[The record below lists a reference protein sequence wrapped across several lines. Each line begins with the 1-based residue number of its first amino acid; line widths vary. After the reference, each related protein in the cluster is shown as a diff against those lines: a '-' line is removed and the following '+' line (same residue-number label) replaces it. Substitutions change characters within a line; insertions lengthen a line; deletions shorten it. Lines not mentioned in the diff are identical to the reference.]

1 MLKFIQKIWYRL
13 FPSTLKIEKLVPD
26 LKDVD
31 TEKIVRTIKPGDIV
45 IAAMNIPLIQ
55 LLDKSEDHRL
65 RPYIIA
71 QKDHGKFFGYC
82 GSSKKNRYA
91 NNSFYLSSDEYEV
104 WKSGWISL
112 ERCFYIPEDYI
123 ISVNDH
129 LKNKDISKINS
140 IIRKQRNINLKEIQ
154 VKQRITERSSA
165 DNKGKQRKKNLKE
178 DQTRQ
183 RRITEGSVVE
193 NHGKLYYVY
202 ELTKPAKFFT
212 LASQKAPVKVN
223 FNNKTYYI
231 NPDTVKK
238 VKGLVEYKTVGSL
251 PKNIRNQIRD
261 YQEKSNPK
269 Q

>member
-13 FPSTLKIEKLVPD
+13 FPSTIKIEKLVPD
-26 LKDVD
+26 LKEVD

-55 LLDKSEDHRL
+55 LLDKNEDHRL

-91 NNSFYLSSDEYEV
+91 NNSFYLSSNEYEV

-140 IIRKQRNINLKEIQ
+140 IIRKQHNINLKEIY
-154 VKQRITERSSA
+154 VP
-165 DNKGKQRKKNLKE
+165 L
-178 DQTRQ
+178 
-183 RRITEGSVVE
+183 RITEGSVVQ
-193 NHGKLYYVY
+193 NKDKLYYVY
-202 ELTKPAKFFT
+202 ELSRPAKFFT
-212 LASQKAPVKVN
+212 LASQKAPLKVSY
-223 FNNKTYYI
+223 NNKTYFI
-231 NPDTVKK
+231 NPHTIKK
-238 VKGLVEYKTVGSL
+238 VKSFSGYKAVGTL
-251 PKNIRNQIRD
+251 PKKVRNQIRE